1 MGQGNFGNIILT
13 GFSYTGKSVVAREV
27 ARRLGWSFV
36 DTDDEI
42 LSLAGKTIPEI
53 FSQDGEQWFREL
65 ERRVLQSAC
74 ERKDV
79 VIATGGGAVVDADN
93 RELMNKSGVVIC
105 LEAQPDTIY
114 RRLLADAEKG
124 ETVVRPLLATPD
136 PKQHI
141 KKLKELRQP
150 YYALCDW
157 AVHSD
162 NLTIDEV
169 CQEVMRG
176 WEYGRRRISSLAA
189 EMPEAAC
196 IVATAAESY
205 PIFIG
210 WNLLPELG
218 RKMQNIGLSGN
229 VYIISDDGVFPLYG
243 AQVADSLQQV
253 GFVVHSFVVPQ
264 GEKSKSIEV
273 AVEIYDWLV
282 ERYAERGHVIAA
294 LGGGMVGD
302 LAGFVAATFLRGMP
316 LVQVP
321 TSLVAMV
328 DSAIGGKVAVD
339 HPQGKNLIGAFY
351 QPRLVLADTAA
362 LDTLA
367 ERERLAGYAEV
378 VKYGLIDNP
387 AFFSW
392 LEQNGKDVISGVPEA
407 RRHAIL
413 TSCAAKAAVVAA
425 DEQERGSRALLNLGH
440 TFGHALEAE
449 TGYGDTLLHGEG
461 VALGMIMAFDLSVR
475 LGLCPAADA
484 ERVRTHFRDMG
495 MMSDLSSLPTAG
507 WTADR
512 LIEHMGQD
520 KKVQNGK
527 LTFILAHGIGKA
539 FVAHDVAMDAV
550 HETLEAALGGR

>member
-1 MGQGNFGNIILT
+1 MGQGNFSNIILT

-42 LSLAGKTIPEI
+42 VSLAGKTIPEI

-79 VIATGGGAVVDADN
+79 VIATGGGAVVDAGN
-93 RELMNKSGVVIC
+93 RELMSKSGVVIC

-114 RRLLADAEKG
+114 CRLLADAEKG

-141 KKLKELRQP
+141 QKLKELRQP
-150 YYALCDW
+150 YYALSDW
-157 AVHSD
+157 AVHTD

-169 CQEVMRG
+169 CQEVVRG
-176 WEYGRRRISSLAA
+176 WEYGRRRISSPAPQ
-189 EMPEAAC
+189 MQEAAC

-229 VYIISDDGVFPLYG
+229 VYLISDDGVFPLFG

-253 GFVVHSFVVPQ
+253 GFVVNSFVVPQ

-282 ERYAERGHVIAA
+282 DRYAERGHVIAA

-302 LAGFVAATFLRGMP
+302 LAGFVAATFLRGLP

-328 DSAIGGKVAVD
+328 DSSIGGKVAVD

-351 QPRLVLADTAA
+351 QPRLVLSDLRTLKTLPPRELVSGWAEVIKHAMILDPDLLQLLQAHSEELLHLEPELTAEA
-362 LDTLA
+362 IRRSASIKAKVVSED
-367 ERERLAGYAEV
+367 EREAG
-378 VKYGLIDNP
+378 L
-387 AFFSW
+387 
-392 LEQNGKDVISGVPEA
+392 
-407 RRHAIL
+407 RTIL
-413 TSCAAKAAVVAA
+413 
-425 DEQERGSRALLNLGH
+425 NYGH
-440 TFGHALEAE
+440 TIGHGLEAA
-449 TGYGDTLLHGEG
+449 TGYERLLHGEA
-461 VALGMIMAFDLSVR
+461 VAVGMMGAAMISQR
-475 LGLCPAADA
+475 LGLLPQEVVEQQRAILQN
-484 ERVRTHFRDMG
+484 FG
-495 MMSDLSSLPTAG
+495 LPTGYRDIDIKSILQAME
-507 WTADR
+507 
-512 LIEHMGQD
+512 LD
-520 KKVQNGK
+520 KKVRERAVRWVLLKDVGQAIIRADVPHEVV
-527 LTFILAHGIGKA
+527 LSVLA
-539 FVAHDVAMDAV
+539 
-550 HETLEAALGGR
+550 ELLQQ

>member
-1 MGQGNFGNIILT
+1 MGEGNFGNIILT
-13 GFSYTGKSVVAREV
+13 GFSYTGKSVVAREA

-42 LSLAGKTIPEI
+42 VSLAGKTIPEI

-79 VIATGGGAVVDADN
+79 VIATGGGAVVDAGN
-93 RELMNKSGVVIC
+93 RELMSKSGVVIC
-105 LEAQPDTIY
+105 LEAQPDTIH

-141 KKLKELRQP
+141 QGLKELRQP
-150 YYALCDW
+150 YYALSDW
-157 AVHSD
+157 AVHTD

-176 WEYGRRRISSLAA
+176 WEYGRRRMSSPAPQ
-189 EMPEAAC
+189 MQEAAC

-205 PIFIG
+205 PVFIG

-229 VYIISDDGVFPLYG
+229 VYLISDDGVFPLYG

-253 GFVVHSFVVPQ
+253 GFVVNSFVVPQ

-302 LAGFVAATFLRGMP
+302 LAGFVAATFLRGLP

-328 DSAIGGKVAVD
+328 DSSIGGKVAVD

-351 QPRLVLADTAA
+351 QPRLVLSDLRMLKTLPPRELVSGWAEVIKHAMILDPDLLQLLQAHSEELLHLEPELTAEA
-362 LDTLA
+362 IKRSASIKAKVVSED
-367 ERERLAGYAEV
+367 ERET
-378 VKYGLIDNP
+378 GL
-387 AFFSW
+387 
-392 LEQNGKDVISGVPEA
+392 
-407 RRHAIL
+407 R
-413 TSCAAKAAVVAA
+413 T
-425 DEQERGSRALLNLGH
+425 LLNYGH
-440 TFGHALEAE
+440 TIGHGLEAA
-449 TGYGDTLLHGEG
+449 TGYERLLHGEA
-461 VALGMIMAFDLSVR
+461 VAVGMMGAAMISQR
-475 LGLCPAADA
+475 LGLLPQEVV
-484 ERVRTHFRDMG
+484 ERQRAILQNFG
-495 MMSDLSSLPTAG
+495 LPTGYRDIDIKSILQAME
-507 WTADR
+507 
-512 LIEHMGQD
+512 LD
-520 KKVQNGK
+520 KKVRERAVRWVLLKDVGQAIIRADVSHEVV
-527 LTFILAHGIGKA
+527 LSVLA
-539 FVAHDVAMDAV
+539 
-550 HETLEAALGGR
+550 ELLQQ

>member
-13 GFSYTGKSVVAREV
+13 GFSYTGKSAVAREV

-42 LSLAGKTIPEI
+42 VSLAGKTIPEI

-79 VIATGGGAVVDADN
+79 VIATGGGAVVDAGN
-93 RELMNKSGVVIC
+93 RELMSKSGVVIC

-114 RRLLADAEKG
+114 CRLLADAEKG

-141 KKLKELRQP
+141 QKLKELRQP
-150 YYALCDW
+150 YYALSDW
-157 AVHSD
+157 AVHTD

-169 CQEVMRG
+169 CQEVVRG
-176 WEYGRRRISSLAA
+176 WEYGRRRISSPAPQ
-189 EMPEAAC
+189 MQEAAC

-229 VYIISDDGVFPLYG
+229 VYLISDDGVFPLFG

-253 GFVVHSFVVPQ
+253 GFVVNSFVVPQ

-282 ERYAERGHVIAA
+282 DRYAERGHVIAA

-302 LAGFVAATFLRGMP
+302 LAGFVAATFLRGLP

-328 DSAIGGKVAVD
+328 DSSIGGKVAVD

-351 QPRLVLADTAA
+351 QPRLVLSDLRTLKTLPPRELVSGWAEVIKHAMILDRDLLQLLQAHSEELLHLEPELTAEA
-362 LDTLA
+362 IRRSASIKAKVVSED
-367 ERERLAGYAEV
+367 EREAG
-378 VKYGLIDNP
+378 L
-387 AFFSW
+387 
-392 LEQNGKDVISGVPEA
+392 
-407 RRHAIL
+407 RTIL
-413 TSCAAKAAVVAA
+413 
-425 DEQERGSRALLNLGH
+425 NYGH
-440 TFGHALEAE
+440 TIGHGLEAA
-449 TGYGDTLLHGEG
+449 TGYERLLHGEA
-461 VALGMIMAFDLSVR
+461 VAVGMMGAAMISQR
-475 LGLCPAADA
+475 LGLLPQEVVEQQRAILQN
-484 ERVRTHFRDMG
+484 FG
-495 MMSDLSSLPTAG
+495 LPTGYRDIDIKSILQAME
-507 WTADR
+507 
-512 LIEHMGQD
+512 LD
-520 KKVQNGK
+520 KKVRERAVRWVLLKDVGQAIIRADVPHEVV
-527 LTFILAHGIGKA
+527 LSVLA
-539 FVAHDVAMDAV
+539 
-550 HETLEAALGGR
+550 ELLQQ

>member
-1 MGQGNFGNIILT
+1 MGQGNSGNIILT

-42 LSLAGKTIPEI
+42 VSLVGKAIPEI

-74 ERKDV
+74 QRKDV
-79 VIATGGGAVVDADN
+79 VIATGGGAVVDGDN
-93 RELMNKSGVVIC
+93 RELMRKAGVVIC
-105 LEAQPDTIY
+105 LEAEPDTIY

-124 ETVVRPLLATPD
+124 ETVVRPLLAKPD

-141 KKLKELRQP
+141 QELKGLRQP

-157 AVHSD
+157 AVHTD

-169 CQEVMRG
+169 CREVMRG
-176 WEYGRRRISSLAA
+176 WEYGRRRISSPAA
-189 EMPEAAC
+189 EMQEAAC

-243 AQVADSLQQV
+243 AQVADSLQRV
-253 GFVVHSFVVPQ
+253 GFVAHSFVVPQ

-273 AVEIYDWLV
+273 AVKIYDWLV
-282 ERYAERGHVIAA
+282 DHYAERGHVIIA

-351 QPRLVLADTAA
+351 QPRLVLSDLQMLKTLPSRELVSGWAEVIKHAMILDPDLLQLLQAHPNELLHLEPELTAEA
-362 LDTLA
+362 IRHSASIKAKVVSED
-367 ERERLAGYAEV
+367 ERET
-378 VKYGLIDNP
+378 GL
-387 AFFSW
+387 
-392 LEQNGKDVISGVPEA
+392 
-407 RRHAIL
+407 RTIL
-413 TSCAAKAAVVAA
+413 
-425 DEQERGSRALLNLGH
+425 NYGH
-440 TFGHALEAE
+440 TIGHGLEAA
-449 TGYGDTLLHGEG
+449 TGYERLLHGEA
-461 VALGMIMAFDLSVR
+461 VAIGMMGAAMISQR
-475 LGLCPAADA
+475 LGLLPG
-484 ERVRTHFRDMG
+484 EVVEQQRSILQNFG
-495 MMSDLSSLPTAG
+495 LPTGYRDVDIKKIAQ
-507 WTADR
+507 AME
-512 LIEHMGQD
+512 LD
-520 KKVQNGK
+520 KKVRERAVRWVLLKDIGQAVIRTDVPQEVVRSV
-527 LTFILAHGIGKA
+527 LREILK
-539 FVAHDVAMDAV
+539 
-550 HETLEAALGGR
+550 R

>member
-13 GFSYTGKSVVAREV
+13 GFSYTGKSVVAQEV

-42 LSLAGKTIPEI
+42 VSLAGKPIPEI
-53 FSQDGEQWFREL
+53 FSQHGEQWFRKL

-93 RELMNKSGVVIC
+93 RELMKKSGVVIC

-150 YYALCDW
+150 YYALSDW
-157 AVHSD
+157 AVHTD

-169 CQEVMRG
+169 CQEVVRG
-176 WEYGRRRISSLAA
+176 WEYGRRRISSPAPQ
-189 EMPEAAC
+189 MQEAAC

-218 RKMQNIGLSGN
+218 RKMQSIGLSGN
-229 VYIISDDGVFPLYG
+229 VYLISDDGVFPLFG
-243 AQVADSLQQV
+243 AQVADSLQRV
-253 GFVVHSFVVPQ
+253 GFAVHSFVVPQ

-282 ERYAERGHVIAA
+282 DRYAERGHVIAA

-328 DSAIGGKVAVD
+328 DSSIGGKVAVD

-351 QPRLVLADTAA
+351 QPRLVLSDLRTLKTLPPRELVSGWAEVIKHAMILDPDLLQLLQGHSEELLRLEPELTAEA
-362 LDTLA
+362 IRCSASIKAKVVSED
-367 ERERLAGYAEV
+367 ERET
-378 VKYGLIDNP
+378 GL
-387 AFFSW
+387 
-392 LEQNGKDVISGVPEA
+392 
-407 RRHAIL
+407 R
-413 TSCAAKAAVVAA
+413 T
-425 DEQERGSRALLNLGH
+425 LLNYGH
-440 TFGHALEAE
+440 TIGHGLEAA
-449 TGYGDTLLHGEG
+449 TGYERLLHGEA
-461 VALGMIMAFDLSVR
+461 VAVGMMGAAMISQR
-475 LGLCPAADA
+475 LGLLPQEVVEQQRAILQS
-484 ERVRTHFRDMG
+484 FG
-495 MMSDLSSLPTAG
+495 LPTGYRDIDTKSILQAME
-507 WTADR
+507 
-512 LIEHMGQD
+512 LD
-520 KKVQNGK
+520 KKVK
-527 LTFILAHGIGKA
+527 ERAVRWVLLKDIGQA
-539 FVAHDVAMDAV
+539 IIRADVP
-550 HETLEAALGGR
+550 HEVVLGVLGELLQQ

>member
-13 GFSYTGKSVVAREV
+13 GFSYTGKSAVAREV

-42 LSLAGKTIPEI
+42 VSLAGKTIPEI
-53 FSQDGEQWFREL
+53 FSQDGEQSFREL

-93 RELMNKSGVVIC
+93 RELMRKSGVVIC

-124 ETVVRPLLATPD
+124 ETVVRPLLAMPD

-141 KKLKELRQP
+141 TKLKELRQP
-150 YYALCDW
+150 YYALSDW
-157 AVHSD
+157 SVHTD

-169 CQEVMRG
+169 CQEVVRG
-176 WEYGRRRISSLAA
+176 WEYGRRRISSPAPQ
-189 EMPEAAC
+189 MQEAAC

-229 VYIISDDGVFPLYG
+229 VYLISDDGVFPLFG

-253 GFVVHSFVVPQ
+253 GFAVNSFVVPQ

-282 ERYAERGHVIAA
+282 DRYAERGHVIAA

-328 DSAIGGKVAVD
+328 DSSIGGKVAVD

-351 QPRLVLADTAA
+351 QPRLVLSDLRTLKTLPPRELVSGWAEVIKHAMILDPDLLQLLQAHSEELLHLEPELTAEA
-362 LDTLA
+362 IRRSASIKAKVVSED
-367 ERERLAGYAEV
+367 EREAG
-378 VKYGLIDNP
+378 L
-387 AFFSW
+387 
-392 LEQNGKDVISGVPEA
+392 
-407 RRHAIL
+407 RTIL
-413 TSCAAKAAVVAA
+413 
-425 DEQERGSRALLNLGH
+425 NYGH
-440 TFGHALEAE
+440 TIGHGLEAA
-449 TGYGDTLLHGEG
+449 TGYERLLHGEA
-461 VALGMIMAFDLSVR
+461 VAVGMMGAAMISQR
-475 LGLCPAADA
+475 LGLLPQEVVEQQRAILQN
-484 ERVRTHFRDMG
+484 FG
-495 MMSDLSSLPTAG
+495 LPTGYRDIDIKSILQAME
-507 WTADR
+507 
-512 LIEHMGQD
+512 LD
-520 KKVQNGK
+520 KKVRERAVRWVLLKDVGQAIIRADVPHEVV
-527 LTFILAHGIGKA
+527 LSVLA
-539 FVAHDVAMDAV
+539 
-550 HETLEAALGGR
+550 ELLQQ